1 MRLKPSRVIITD
13 MNKGPS
19 AQNYNSPLR
28 ARQKEQTHDLIL
40 SAVAT
45 ILRGAN
51 LAAVTI
57 AEVARVA
64 EVTERTV
71 YRHFTTRDD
80 LLNAFWKWQ
89 LTKSGGTMVIEPRS
103 VDELL
108 SNIKRLFASLDD
120 DEGIIRA
127 VLSSPEGREMR
138 RSANRTRLE
147 HMLRFVAAYAPNLA
161 ERDRMNV
168 ASGIVSV
175 CSVLSWL
182 FMRDNCGFDGKR
194 AGEAAAFSVRI
205 LLEGSKSIG
214 VGCHD
219 VS

>member
-1 MRLKPSRVIITD
+1 
-13 MNKGPS
+13 MNNS
-19 AQNYNSPLR
+19 AGSPHYNSPLR

-45 ILRGAN
+45 ILRGSD

-89 LTKSGGTMVIEPRS
+89 LQKSGGAMVIEPRS

-108 SNIKRLFASLDD
+108 DNIKRLFASLDA
-120 DEGIIRA
+120 DEGVIRA
-127 VLSSPEGREMR
+127 VLSSAEGREMR
-138 RSANRTRLE
+138 RGANRTRLE
-147 HMLRFVAAYAPNLA
+147 HMSRFVAAYAPDLP
-161 ERDRMNV
+161 ERDRSNI

-182 FMRDNCGFDGKR
+182 FMRDNCGFDGAR
-194 AGEAAAFSVRI
+194 AGEAAALSVQL
-205 LLEGSKSIG
+205 LLEGGKARAAA
-214 VGCHD
+214 VRAAR
-219 VS
+219 